1 MKLPVIISSV
11 VGIFALI
18 GGLYAFDCNYTRA
31 EDHNNLHK
39 DHAQLENRFE
49 RQLLQDD
56 ARNLQRRMWDMQREY
71 GDVRA
76 KKSQEYKE
84 VKSEREMIM
93 IKLNQK

>member
-18 GGLYAFDCNYTRA
+18 GGLYAFDCTYTRA
-31 EDHNNLHK
+31 EDHKNLHIE
-39 DHAQLENRFE
+39 HNQLESRFE

-56 ARNLQRRMWDMQREY
+56 ARNLQRRLWDMQREY
-71 GDVRA
+71 GDVAA

-84 VKSEREMIM
+84 VKNDWDLIM
-93 IKLNQK
+93 MQLNRK

>member
-18 GGLYAFDCNYTRA
+18 GGLYAFDCTYTRA
-31 EDHNNLHK
+31 EDHKNLHQE
-39 DHAQLENRFE
+39 HNQLESRFE

-71 GDVRA
+71 GDLA
-76 KKSQEYKE
+76 AQKSQEYKE

-93 IKLNQK
+93 LKLQRK